1 MDRAAGT
8 AGKGRRALGRG
19 LDALLS
25 TADQS
30 SLREVDIERIEPNP
44 NQPRQRF
51 EPEALADLAASIR
64 AHGVVQPVV
73 VAVAGDDRYRLIVG
87 ERRWQAAKLAGLQ
100 RLPVIVK
107 DTSDQ
112 LTLEL
117 ALVENLQRAD
127 LDPME
132 QAAAYQRLTRDFG
145 LTQQEV
151 ARRVGKSR
159 VAIANTLRLLTLPE
173 TVQQSLVE
181 RRITEGH
188 ARALLA
194 LPAARQQE
202 AALQRVERDGLS
214 VRATEELVRRLLES
228 PPRREQ
234 LPLRTPDIEAMED
247 ELRRVLGTKVTL
259 RPTKRG
265 GRIVIEY
272 YSEEEFQGLYE
283 RLLAS
288 SR

>member
-1 MDRAAGT
+1 MDRPTST

-25 TADQS
+25 TSDQS
-30 SLREVDIERIEPNP
+30 NLREVDIDRIEPNP

-51 EPEALADLAASIR
+51 EPEALEDLAASIR

-73 VAVAGDDRYRLIVG
+73 VATAGDDRYRLIVG

-100 RLPVIVK
+100 HVPVIVK

-132 QAAAYQRLTRDFG
+132 QATAYQRLTRDFG

-173 TVQQSLVE
+173 VVQQSLIE
-181 RRITEGH
+181 RRISEGH

-194 LPAARQQE
+194 LPAARLQE
-202 AALQRVERDGLS
+202 AALQRIERDGLS

-228 PPRREQ
+228 APRREQ
-234 LPLRTPDIEAMED
+234 HLVRTPDIEALED
-247 ELRRVLGTKVTL
+247 ELRRALGTKVSL

-272 YSEEEFQGLYE
+272 YSDEEFQALYE
-283 RLLAS
+283 RLLAAS
-288 SR
+288 H